1 MRISKRGNNSEIFAK
16 RPSIFYENYSENIC
30 LADILE
36 TFSTSSFFYLRKF
49 IFFVEL
55 YKINFISRERT

>member
-1 MRISKRGNNSEIFAK
+1 MIMRISKRGNNSEIFAK

-36 TFSTSSFFYLRKF
+36 TFSTSSFFL
-49 IFFVEL
+49 
-55 YKINFISRERT
+55 